1 MSFLKKCLKISKFLR
16 SYFSNYLTKS
26 LALNSIFS
34 SHNETVTRDLV
45 SASVT
50 RIKVYYDDLY
60 YNVVEESPSLTAD
73 SLLGLIGGQIGLFI
87 GVSLMTFFEIFEFWI
102 ELFIRLFKQLNQPN
116 GRIDAEKL
124 SIN

>member
-1 MSFLKKCLKISKFLR
+1 MKKCLKISKFLR

-102 ELFIRLFKQLNQPN
+102 ELFIRLFKQLNQQN